1 MINLLTKIRDY
12 VKLLLPNDQKPL
24 LLSNIQPDQKEVAS
38 ENTGFVSPSEN
49 IPAENKQSSQAYTD
63 KECDFIIVFFYY
75 NMHILHV
82 WKIIRNHS

>member
-49 IPAENKQSSQAYTD
+49 IPAENKQSSLIKNVTSSLKHLKACRPNIY
-63 KECDFIIVFFYY
+63 
-75 NMHILHV
+75 
-82 WKIIRNHS
+82 